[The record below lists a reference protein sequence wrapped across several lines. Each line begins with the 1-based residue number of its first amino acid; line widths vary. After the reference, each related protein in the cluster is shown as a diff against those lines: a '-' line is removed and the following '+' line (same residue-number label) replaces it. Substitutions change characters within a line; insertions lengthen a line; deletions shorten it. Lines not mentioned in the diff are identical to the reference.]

1 MVKFALLLTV
11 IAIIVA
17 GLIQLDGVFEASTS
31 LRCTYCETISV
42 TSVIDGETFVTGG
55 TTVRLYGVSTP
66 EEGLPCADLAAERLK
81 DLAGDAV
88 RISQGSRT
96 TDPFGRSLAYVY
108 TEAGESIDEL
118 LVKEGLAVART
129 VDGQYKDHFMKLE
142 EEVKSERVG
151 CLWKSGRY

>member
-66 EEGLPCADLAAERLK
+66 EEGHLVPTSLPSVSK
-81 DLAGDAV
+81 T
-88 RISQGSRT
+88 SQVM
-96 TDPFGRSLAYVY
+96 P
-108 TEAGESIDEL
+108 
-118 LVKEGLAVART
+118 
-129 VDGQYKDHFMKLE
+129 
-142 EEVKSERVG
+142 
-151 CLWKSGRY
+151 